1 VHVGTTD
8 VDLVIG
14 LALGDETP
22 ETYRTLETNPKHSGF
37 HQTGPSFRWSRDVEG
52 ISVIVE
58 FLCETEQVEPGV
70 IFRPKG
76 EGTGSGLGA
85 FNVRGASLVSRDFF
99 EQELEGERL
108 DAGGRSKVVLRVA
121 NLLPYVVLKILA
133 FQDRHENKDAY
144 DLVFC
149 ILNYDDGPAAAGAAA
164 ARSPV
169 AGESVVGEALEL
181 LAERFETTE
190 HDGPIAYASFLA
202 TPGDA
207 EEEARLRR
215 ESLAAVREFLSSFRT
230 TAP

>member
-1 VHVGTTD
+1 
-8 VDLVIG
+8 
-14 LALGDETP
+14 LGDQTP
-22 ETYRTLETNPKHSGF
+22 ETYRTLETNLKRSGF
-37 HQTGPSFRWSRDVEG
+37 VQSGPSFRWSREVEG
-52 ISVIVE
+52 LSVIIE
-58 FLCETEQVEPGV
+58 FLCETEEVEPGQ
-70 IFRPKG
+70 IFRPRG

-85 FNVRGASLVSRDFF
+85 FNVRGARLVGRDFL

-108 DAGGRSKVVLRVA
+108 DAGGRSKVVVRVA

-149 ILNYDDGPAAAGAAA
+149 ILNYGDGPVAAGAAA

-169 AGESVVGEALEL
+169 AGESVVGDALAL

-190 HDGPIAYASFLA
+190 HDGPVAYASFLA

-215 ESLAAVREFLSSFRT
+215 EAVAAVRVFLSSFRT
-230 TAP
+230 GAW